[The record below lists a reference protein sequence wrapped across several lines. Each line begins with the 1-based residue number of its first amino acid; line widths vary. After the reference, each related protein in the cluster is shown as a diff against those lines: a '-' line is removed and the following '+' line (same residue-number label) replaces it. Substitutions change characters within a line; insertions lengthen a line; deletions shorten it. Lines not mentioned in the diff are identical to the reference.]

1 MRKKKDF
8 TLLNEFT
15 VLGVFV
21 VVALAG
27 LAIGAVSLIMDYQK
41 YGPPKPIVLAPT
53 AADYRV
59 EARAVVGP
67 FLGQAA
73 VIGQGVSPEGAEELM
88 GELVDMTQERLLGM
102 TVPATERDAHLSM
115 VILLDQW
122 RRALDGTDLDMSGV
136 VSRTDDLLVDYPWL
150 ASF

>member
-1 MRKKKDF
+1 MSKKKVTF
-8 TLLNEFT
+8 FNEFT
-15 VLGVFV
+15 ILGTFV

-27 LAIGAVSLIMDYQK
+27 LAIGAVSLIADYQK
-41 YGPPKPIVLAPT
+41 YGPVEPLVTAPPVGE
-53 AADYRV
+53 YRA
-59 EARAVVGP
+59 EARAVVAP

-73 VIGQGVSPEGAEELM
+73 VISQVVVPEGADRVM
-88 GELVDMTQERLLGM
+88 GDLVDMTQERLLGM

-122 RRALDGTDLDMSGV
+122 RRALSGTELDMAGV
-136 VSRTDDLLVDYPWL
+136 ATRTDGLLADYPWL